1 MLNRV
6 KSRDTNVTKLFNAR
20 EQFQLSDGGSLC
32 EGKAGGGGGHDGV
45 TGAYKVTGTSSSAG
59 KGEGGCLFVVC
70 LLLYLLNT

>member
-32 EGKAGGGGGHDGV
+32 EGKAGGGHDGV
-45 TGAYKVTGTSSSAG
+45 TGAYKVTGTSSSEG
-59 KGEGGCLFVVC
+59 KGEEGCLFVVC
-70 LLLYLLNT
+70 LLLYLLDT